1 MKPIFDNLS
10 AELKKRKIRPSY
22 QRIKVL
28 EYLNKNQCHPTVEQ
42 IFKDLQREIPT
53 LSKTTIYNTL
63 NLFLENGLIRAV
75 NIEEHETRYDIIT
88 EKHGHFKCENC
99 GKIMNFRIDFDS
111 LKAEELNGFK
121 ISDKSV
127 YFKGI
132 CPGCLASI
140 SKDDKDKKYEKED
153 TS

>member
-1 MKPIFDNLS
+1 MKSNFNDS
-10 AELKKRKIRPSY
+10 STELKKRKIHPSY
-22 QRIKVL
+22 QRLRIL
-28 EYLNKNQCHPTVEQ
+28 DYLYKNQYHPTAEQ

-88 EKHGHFKCENC
+88 EKHGHFKCEIC
-99 GKIMNFRIDFDS
+99 GEITNFFIDFDS
-111 LKAEELNGFK
+111 LKAKELNGFK
-121 ISDKSV
+121 IIDKNI

-132 CPGCLASI
+132 CPGCLSNVNKNNI
-140 SKDDKDKKYEKED
+140 DKKD
-153 TS
+153 